1 MSLTAHP
8 SSASEAAEAHRVND
22 HRFISAPTN
31 LGQLNL
37 IMYQVCNSSGRP
49 SVFLWSKA
57 GFGVENQR
65 SLSSGWCVTKRRY
78 STAPHSVVPA
88 NVQFQGLPD
97 TPIPTY
103 VPCSVFV
110 SHSSCGPGRLSDVYW
125 WLSDL
130 AFDAPDADRFQIKS
144 VSTQVTR
151 DRSGSSASIHLRSSE
166 NVNRVFIVFPD
177 ARNDVEGVR
186 AAISDQGDLKVQL
199 YSAIKEQEKLDASI
213 LDTDIQ
219 PDAVAISLPAT
230 TAQGYDRA
238 IAVNSLKPFAGR
250 AVVLVISDGR
260 IVARDEIEF
269 APG

>member
-1 MSLTAHP
+1 M
-8 SSASEAAEAHRVND
+8 
-22 HRFISAPTN
+22 
-31 LGQLNL
+31 
-37 IMYQVCNSSGRP
+37 
-49 SVFLWSKA
+49 
-57 GFGVENQR
+57 
-65 SLSSGWCVTKRRY
+65 
-78 STAPHSVVPA
+78 
-88 NVQFQGLPD
+88 
-97 TPIPTY
+97 
-103 VPCSVFV
+103 
-110 SHSSCGPGRLSDVYW
+110 
-125 WLSDL
+125 

-144 VSTQVTR
+144 VSTQVMR
-151 DRSGSSASIHLRSSE
+151 DRSGSSASIHLRSSD

-186 AAISDQGDLKVQL
+186 AAINDQGDLKVQL
-199 YSAIKEQEKLDASI
+199 YSAIKEQEKLDVSI